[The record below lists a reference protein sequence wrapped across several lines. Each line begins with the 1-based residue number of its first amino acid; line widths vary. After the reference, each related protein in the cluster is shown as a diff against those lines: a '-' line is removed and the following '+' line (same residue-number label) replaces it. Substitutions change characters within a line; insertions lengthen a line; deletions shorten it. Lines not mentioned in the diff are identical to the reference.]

1 MKVENAHSN
10 PIVQKQTENTTPVDK
25 SARHAENE
33 RLDKLNSK
41 DQASLSES
49 AKLLAMARTRLE
61 DVPDVRNDKVAD
73 LHDQVENGTYK
84 VPLEKLASLL
94 VSRLFGDE

>member
-1 MKVENAHSN
+1 M
-10 PIVQKQTENTTPVDK
+10 
-25 SARHAENE
+25 
-33 RLDKLNSK
+33 
-41 DQASLSES
+41 
-49 AKLLAMARTRLE
+49 LAMARTRLE